1 MAGLMISLRAICISR
16 KKLSLLLLFLML
28 PAMLAASPFRTAVV
42 SSDEIYTALV
52 SDVLSVLS
60 GEVTSRDA
68 VNAYEAKIAA
78 KARRERE
85 VTVSGLRQKES
96 FSELESFDE
105 EDVPEAWDG
114 VLTLE
119 TVEVT
124 FSDTEREFLL
134 SGDADAFR
142 FLMQREDIDLLI
154 AAEAHEDGMMMESRV
169 FANGVPVHSNLYI
182 SSDDS
187 GEFNSLLEALLPFVK
202 SPETVIVHV
211 DVPSVVSVSID
222 GNPVSII
229 RSTVVMEEGEHLIS
243 FTSPVYE
250 TCEMAVNA
258 ENGMTIAPDLVPVP
272 SSRLFISAVP
282 YDSVIYFQGLRTGDH
297 LIENADVPFQIT
309 AMHEGFSP
317 LLIQSRVPMDSIS
330 LQLRPEWMGEENIVE
345 RAKGRFYTNLLS
357 TLVSFGCYV
366 ASQSLA
372 GIYTEADIAPA
383 VTLFAGVSF
392 VQLFELFDS
401 MFDYYQAARLG
412 I

>member
-154 AAEAHEDGMMMESRV
+154 AAEAHEDGM
-169 FANGVPVHSNLYI
+169 
-182 SSDDS
+182 
-187 GEFNSLLEALLPFVK
+187 
-202 SPETVIVHV
+202 
-211 DVPSVVSVSID
+211 
-222 GNPVSII
+222 I
-229 RSTVVMEEGEHLIS
+229 R
-243 FTSPVYE
+243 
-250 TCEMAVNA
+250 
-258 ENGMTIAPDLVPVP
+258 
-272 SSRLFISAVP
+272 
-282 YDSVIYFQGLRTGDH
+282 
-297 LIENADVPFQIT
+297 
-309 AMHEGFSP
+309 
-317 LLIQSRVPMDSIS
+317 
-330 LQLRPEWMGEENIVE
+330 
-345 RAKGRFYTNLLS
+345 
-357 TLVSFGCYV
+357 
-366 ASQSLA
+366 
-372 GIYTEADIAPA
+372 
-383 VTLFAGVSF
+383 
-392 VQLFELFDS
+392 
-401 MFDYYQAARLG
+401 
-412 I
+412 